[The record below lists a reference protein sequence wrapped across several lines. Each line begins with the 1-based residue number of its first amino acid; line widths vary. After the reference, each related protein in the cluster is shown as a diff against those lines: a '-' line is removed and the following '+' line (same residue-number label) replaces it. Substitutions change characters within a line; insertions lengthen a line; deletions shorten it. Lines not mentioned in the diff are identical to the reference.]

1 MTSKT
6 GGPPD
11 SVASIHEGNSPL
23 DSKLIRGHRAE
34 SDQPLTRW
42 TAESGLSFESPS
54 AIIVEEGADESDDV
68 VHYTSPVADGLGVVA
83 DDSLEK
89 KAEELIEIAKQRIR
103 FTPVRHIPASLEETA
118 RIKHDYAGAG
128 DVAPFGA
135 QSTVGHDL
143 PGAAAEFDASRPKQP
158 PAWAQKKR
166 PIAAPP
172 VAVAIAPQYAQP
184 LMARPFTGF
193 SRMDQQLA
201 HAPVGFSNTFMP
213 QLRPF
218 KRAKGG
224 PSALTEKVLKFLEEH
239 QPLERPIIRHESFN
253 RLSELTRLDNK
264 LTASLAHQ
272 QVAAADVP
280 GPPPHLGLAHPRQL
294 VREQLVR

>member
-143 PGAAAEFDASRPKQP
+143 PGAAA
-158 PAWAQKKR
+158 
-166 PIAAPP
+166 
-172 VAVAIAPQYAQP
+172 
-184 LMARPFTGF
+184 
-193 SRMDQQLA
+193 
-201 HAPVGFSNTFMP
+201 VGFSNTFMP